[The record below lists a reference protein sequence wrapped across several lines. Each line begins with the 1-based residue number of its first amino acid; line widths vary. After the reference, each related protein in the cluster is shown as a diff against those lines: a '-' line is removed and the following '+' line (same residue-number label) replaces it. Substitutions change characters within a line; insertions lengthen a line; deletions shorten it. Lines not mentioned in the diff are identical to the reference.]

1 MDYVIFLIHVKG
13 YNSLLNVQNLN
24 VTFNTRKGEVEA
36 VKDISFNLKK
46 GEILGIVG
54 ESGSGKSVTSYALM
68 KILDNTGVIK
78 ANKLIYSGIDLENA
92 SEQEMMD
99 IRGREVSMIF
109 QNPRTSLNPIRK
121 IGKQI
126 EDVLKRHSQANR
138 YNAKQKAIEALKA
151 VKIKD
156 PENRYYS
163 YPYELSGGMC
173 QRVVCAIALACD
185 PRLLIADEPTTG
197 LDITTQKAV
206 MDLIKDLIT
215 SRNMSSIFITHDL
228 GLASEYCDR
237 IIVMK
242 DGHIVEKGITHDIFT
257 SPNHP
262 YTRKLVY
269 ATPRPGKSIRSLL
282 PSQIKKK
289 EVQHT
294 VHEETLLEVKNLS
307 KFFPGQ
313 FGPVQAV
320 KNINFKIKKG
330 ECVGLVGESGCG
342 KSTTSAILSR
352 LIDASEGK
360 IIFNKNDISTF
371 AAKNFSKNSIRSDI
385 QMVFQDPT
393 ESLNPRYTT
402 RQSISDPLKNLTEIN
417 SKEINSKVIEVSNLV
432 GLPLNLLDRLPHQ
445 LSGGQKARVGIA
457 RAIVL
462 SPKILILDEPT
473 ASLDVSIQ
481 AIILNLLVDLRAKL
495 GMSYL
500 FVSHDLHVVQLL
512 CDYIIVMKEGVI
524 IEQGNSDQII
534 SSPKEDYTKSL
545 LAASPKPPKL
555 PKAS

>member
-13 YNSLLNVQNLN
+13 YNSLLNVQKLN

>member
-1 MDYVIFLIHVKG
+1 M
-13 YNSLLNVQNLN
+13 LNVQNLN
-24 VTFNTRKGEVEA
+24 VTFNTRKGEVVA

-402 RQSISDPLKNLTEIN
+402 RQSISDPLKNLTEMN
-417 SKEINSKVIEVSNLV
+417 SKEINSKVIEVSSLV
-432 GLPLNLLDRLPHQ
+432 GLPHNLLDRLPHQ

>member
-1 MDYVIFLIHVKG
+1 M
-13 YNSLLNVQNLN
+13 LNVQNLN
-24 VTFNTRKGEVEA
+24 VTFNTRKGEVDA

-99 IRGREVSMIF
+99 IRGREVAMIF

-313 FGPVQAV
+313 FGHIQAV
-320 KNINFKIKKG
+320 KNISFKIKKG

-402 RQSISDPLKNLTEIN
+402 RQSISDPLKNLTEMN
-417 SKEINSKVIEVSNLV
+417 SKEINSKVIEVSSLV

>member
-1 MDYVIFLIHVKG
+1 ML
-13 YNSLLNVQNLN
+13 SVQNLN
-24 VTFNTRKGEVEA
+24 VTFNTRKGVVNA
-36 VKDISFNLKK
+36 VKEISFNLKK

-68 KILDNTGVIK
+68 KILDQTGVIR
-78 ANKLIYSGIDLENA
+78 ANEIVYSGIDLQNA
-92 SEQEMMD
+92 SEKEMID
-99 IRGREVSMIF
+99 IRGREISMIF

-126 EDVLKRHSQANR
+126 EDVLKQHSQANR

-163 YPYELSGGMC
+163 YPFELSGGMC

-206 MDLIKDLIT
+206 MDLIKDLII

-242 DGHIVEKGITHDIFT
+242 DGHIVEKGLTHDIFT
-257 SPNHP
+257 SPKHP
-262 YTRKLVY
+262 YTHKLVN

-282 PSQIKKK
+282 PSEIKKQ

-294 VHEETLLEVKNLS
+294 ILKKTIIEVRNLS

-313 FGPVQAV
+313 FGPIQAV
-320 KNINFKIKKG
+320 KNISFKIKKG
-330 ECVGLVGESGCG
+330 ESVGLVGESGCG
-342 KSTTSAILSR
+342 KSTTSGILSR
-352 LIDASEGK
+352 LIDASEGE
-360 IIFNKNDISTF
+360 IIFDKQNISSLSS
-371 AAKNFSKNSIRSDI
+371 KNFSKNPIRSDI
-385 QMVFQDPT
+385 QMVFQDAT
-393 ESLNPRYTT
+393 ESLNPRYTA
-402 RQSISDPLKNLTEIN
+402 RQSISDPLKNLTNMNNEEIN
-417 SKEINSKVIEVSNLV
+417 NKVIEVSNLV

-457 RAIVL
+457 RAIIL
-462 SPKILILDEPT
+462 SPKLLILDEPT

-512 CDYIIVMKEGVI
+512 CDYIIVMKDGVI
-524 IEQGNSDQII
+524 IEQGNSHQII
-534 SSPKEDYTKSL
+534 SNPKENYTKSL
-545 LAASPKPPKL
+545 LEASPKPPKI
-555 PKAS
+555 PIAS

>member
-1 MDYVIFLIHVKG
+1 M
-13 YNSLLNVQNLN
+13 LNVQNLN

-156 PENRYYS
+156 PETRYYS

-282 PSQIKKK
+282 PSQNKNK

>member
-1 MDYVIFLIHVKG
+1 M
-13 YNSLLNVQNLN
+13 LNVQNLN

-402 RQSISDPLKNLTEIN
+402 RQSISDPLKNLTEMN
-417 SKEINSKVIEVSNLV
+417 SKEINSKVIEVSSLV
-432 GLPLNLLDRLPHQ
+432 GLPHNLLDRLPHQ

>member
-1 MDYVIFLIHVKG
+1 M
-13 YNSLLNVQNLN
+13 LNVQNLN
-24 VTFNTRKGEVEA
+24 VTFNTRKGEVVA

-138 YNAKQKAIEALKA
+138 YNAKQKAIDALKA

-156 PENRYYS
+156 PETRYYS

-282 PSQIKKK
+282 PSQIKNK

-320 KNINFKIKKG
+320 KNISFKIKKG

>member
-1 MDYVIFLIHVKG
+1 ML
-13 YNSLLNVQNLN
+13 SVQNLN
-24 VTFNTRKGEVEA
+24 VKFNTRKGLVEA
-36 VKDISFNLKK
+36 VRDISFNLKK

-68 KILDNTGVIK
+68 RILDNTGLIR
-78 ANKLIYSGIDLENA
+78 ANKMIYSGIDLDNA
-92 SEQEMMD
+92 SEKLMMD

-121 IGKQI
+121 IGVQI
-126 EDVLKRHSQANR
+126 EDVLRRHSRATR
-138 YNAKQKAIEALKA
+138 YNAKQKAIEALRA

-163 YPYELSGGMC
+163 YPYQLSGGMC

-185 PRLLIADEPTTG
+185 PKLLIADEPTTG

-206 MDLIKDLIT
+206 MDLIKDLIL

-242 DGHIVEKGITHDIFT
+242 DGSIVEKGVTKNIFT
-257 SPNHP
+257 YPRHP
-262 YTRKLVY
+262 YTQKLVN
-269 ATPRPGKSIRSLL
+269 ATPRPEKSIRSLL
-282 PSQIKKK
+282 PPQVKNH
-289 EVQHT
+289 EVKHVIQDHT
-294 VHEETLLEVKNLS
+294 ILEVKNLS
-307 KFFPGQ
+307 KLYKGQ
-313 FGPVQAV
+313 FGSIQAV
-320 KNINFKIKKG
+320 KSISFKIKKG

-352 LIDASEGK
+352 LIDASEGQ
-360 IIFNKNDISTF
+360 IFFDKKDISMLPS
-371 AAKNFSKNSIRSDI
+371 KNFSKNPIRSYI

-393 ESLNPRYTT
+393 ESLNPRYTAK
-402 RQSISDPLKNLTEIN
+402 QSISDPLKNLTNMNNDEIN
-417 SKEINSKVIEVSNLV
+417 TKVIEASNLV

-457 RAIVL
+457 RAIAL
-462 SPKILILDEPT
+462 SPKLLILDEPT

-481 AIILNLLVDLRAKL
+481 AVILNLLVDLRAKL

-500 FVSHDLHVVQLL
+500 FVSHDLNVVQLL

-524 IEQGNSDQII
+524 IEQGKSNQII
-534 SSPKEDYTKSL
+534 SNPKESYTRL
-545 LAASPKPPKL
+545 LLEASPKPPKL
-555 PKAS
+555 PNVP

>member
-1 MDYVIFLIHVKG
+1 M
-13 YNSLLNVQNLN
+13 LNVQNLN

-78 ANKLIYSGIDLENA
+78 ANKLIYSGIDLENS
-92 SEQEMMD
+92 SEKEMMD

-156 PENRYYS
+156 PETRYYS

-282 PSQIKKK
+282 PSQNKNK

-313 FGPVQAV
+313 FGHVQAV
-320 KNINFKIKKG
+320 KNISFKIKKG

-402 RQSISDPLKNLTEIN
+402 RQSISDPLKNLTEMN
-417 SKEINSKVIEVSNLV
+417 SKEINSKVIEVSSLV

>member
-1 MDYVIFLIHVKG
+1 M
-13 YNSLLNVQNLN
+13 LNVQNLN
-24 VTFNTRKGEVEA
+24 VTFNTRKGEVVA

-156 PENRYYS
+156 PETRYYS

-282 PSQIKKK
+282 SSQNKNK

-371 AAKNFSKNSIRSDI
+371 VAKNFSKNSIRSDI

>member
-1 MDYVIFLIHVKG
+1 MLSI
-13 YNSLLNVQNLN
+13 QNLN
-24 VTFNTRKGEVEA
+24 VTFNTRKGDVDA

-68 KILDNTGVIK
+68 RILDNTGVIR
-78 ANKLIYSGIDLENA
+78 ANKIIYSGIHLENA
-92 SEQEMMD
+92 SEKEMMD

-126 EDVLKRHSQANR
+126 EDVLRRHSQATSH
-138 YNAKQKAIEALKA
+138 NAKQKAIKALKA

-173 QRVVCAIALACD
+173 QRVVCAIALACN

-206 MDLIKDLIT
+206 MDLIKDLIV

-242 DGHIVEKGITHDIFT
+242 DGLIVEEGITHDIFT
-257 SPNHP
+257 YPKHA
-262 YTRKLVY
+262 YTQKLVN
-269 ATPRPGKSIRSLL
+269 ATPRSEKSIRSLL
-282 PSQIKKK
+282 PPQVKKQ
-289 EVQHT
+289 EVQHN
-294 VHEETLLEVKNLS
+294 VHEQNILEVKNLS
-307 KFFPGQ
+307 KFYPGK
-313 FGPVQAV
+313 FGPIQAV
-320 KNINFKIKKG
+320 KNISFKIKKG

-360 IIFNKNDISTF
+360 ILFDKKDISSF
-371 AAKNFSKNSIRSDI
+371 ASKNFSMNPIRSDI

-393 ESLNPRYTT
+393 ESLNPRYTA
-402 RQSISDPLKNLTEIN
+402 RQSISDPIKNLTNMNNDEIN
-417 SKEINSKVIEVSNLV
+417 TKVIEVSNLV

-457 RAIVL
+457 RAIAL

-495 GMSYL
+495 DMSYL
-500 FVSHDLHVVQLL
+500 FVSHDLNVVQLL

-524 IEQGNSDQII
+524 IEQGKSNQII
-534 SSPKEDYTKSL
+534 SKPAENYTKSL

>member
-1 MDYVIFLIHVKG
+1 M
-13 YNSLLNVQNLN
+13 LNVQNLN
-24 VTFNTRKGEVEA
+24 VTFNTRKGGVDA

-78 ANKLIYSGIDLENA
+78 ANKLIYSGIDIENS
-92 SEQEMMD
+92 SEKEMMD

-257 SPNHP
+257 SPNHS

-294 VHEETLLEVKNLS
+294 VHEEILLEVKNLS
-307 KFFPGQ
+307 KFFPGK

-371 AAKNFSKNSIRSDI
+371 VAKNFSKNSIRSDI

-402 RQSISDPLKNLTEIN
+402 RQSISDPLKNLTKMN
-417 SKEINSKVIEVSNLV
+417 SKEINRKVIEVSNLV

-495 GMSYL
+495 SMSYL

-524 IEQGNSDQII
+524 IEQGNSHQII

>member
-1 MDYVIFLIHVKG
+1 M
-13 YNSLLNVQNLN
+13 LNVQNLN
-24 VTFNTRKGEVEA
+24 VTFNTRKGVVDA
-36 VKDISFNLKK
+36 VKDISFNLNK

-156 PENRYYS
+156 PETRYYS

-282 PSQIKKK
+282 SSQNKNK

-313 FGPVQAV
+313 FGHVQAV
-320 KNINFKIKKG
+320 KNISFKIKKG

-402 RQSISDPLKNLTEIN
+402 RQSISDPLKNLTEMN

-524 IEQGNSDQII
+524 IEQGNSEQII